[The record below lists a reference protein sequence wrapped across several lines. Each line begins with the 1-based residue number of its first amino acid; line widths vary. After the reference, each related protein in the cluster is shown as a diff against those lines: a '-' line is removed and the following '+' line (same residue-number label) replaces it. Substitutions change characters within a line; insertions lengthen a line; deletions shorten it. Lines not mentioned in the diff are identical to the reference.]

1 MTRRSPPHPGEFVR
15 TEIIEPRDLTVVEAA
30 AALGVSRPALS
41 AFLNGRSDLS
51 GAMALRIER
60 AFGVNVEQLM
70 RMQADYDSARIRRQ
84 EHEISTRR
92 HEVQAVRERST
103 PYEALRI
110 DDTLMR
116 RLREEAERRQTT
128 ASELLEAGLR
138 RLLAEPSTVA
148 ADPDA
153 LKPLPTWR
161 GGEPR
166 VDIADR
172 DALYRLMEEE

>member
-1 MTRRSPPHPGEFVR
+1 MNKRSPLHPGEFIRLEVV
-15 TEIIEPRDLTVVEAA
+15 ESRDLTVVEAA

-51 GAMALRIER
+51 GTMALRIEK

-70 RMQADYDSARIRRQ
+70 RMQADYDSARIRRR
-84 EHEISTRR
+84 EDEINV
-92 HEVQAVRERST
+92 EPYGVQAVREKST
-103 PYEALRI
+103 PYE
-110 DDTLMR
+110 TLHVDNTVMR

-138 RLLAEPSTVA
+138 RVLAERVP
-148 ADPDA
+148 ADAGSDA